1 MVLIVFLQFGVSAVF
16 LPFVALPGTAAWNH
30 YFAPILVAM
39 AATILSFTRYKFL
52 AATLAAYVALLA
64 IGDWL
69 SVPSIWRVQ
78 EALSVLVPGLCLA
91 LAGVLRWLMEEYE
104 SAYEGSMKNP
114 DA

>member
-1 MVLIVFLQFGVSAVF
+1 MVLIVFLQFGVSVVF
-16 LPFVALPGTAAWNH
+16 LPFAALPGTVAWNH
-30 YFAPILVAM
+30 YFAPILVAI

-69 SVPSIWRVQ
+69 SVPSIWRGQ
-78 EALSVLVPGLCLA
+78 ETLSFLVPGVCLA
-91 LAGVLRWLMEEYE
+91 FAGALRWLMEEYE